1 MSQPKG
7 YVDADYLDTTTR
19 LMSPSKRRSYEL
31 MHLEPGHRVLDVGCG
46 PGSDTLAISNLVGPA
61 GEVYG
66 ADYDAQM
73 VSQANERAQ
82 AAGVSAHVT
91 HRQAD
96 ACALPWQA
104 NFFNASRSERMLQ
117 HLRDPERAFVEM
129 VRVTRPSGWVVVLD
143 SDWGTFTIDSD
154 EPELERRLVRFHTE
168 KRMNNPFSGRTLHRL
183 FRSYGLQEITIEV
196 YPVFLTDYALA
207 RKLMQLDQIAQEAQ
221 AAGVIDR
228 DEFMRWQ
235 ASLERSAAI
244 DGFFTNTNV
253 VTLAGRKL

>member
-7 YVDADYLDTTTR
+7 YVDADYLDATTR
-19 LMSPSKRRSYEL
+19 LMAPSKRRSYEL

-143 SDWGTFTIDSD
+143 SDWATFTIDSD

-196 YPVFLTDYALA
+196 YPVWLESSCSSIRLLKR
-207 RKLMQLDQIAQEAQ
+207 RKPL
-221 AAGVIDR
+221 G
-228 DEFMRWQ
+228 
-235 ASLERSAAI
+235 
-244 DGFFTNTNV
+244 
-253 VTLAGRKL
+253 